1 MSWGGSMKCVQRFM
15 KGEFIPPIRRVSD
28 DKGLEMVHGSSH
40 KSSKR
45 TAKWVFVPKTKWKE
59 QRK

>member
-1 MSWGGSMKCVQRFM
+1 MKCVQRFM

-28 DKGLEMVHGSSH
+28 ERGREMVHGSSH

-45 TAKWVFVPKTKWKE
+45 TAKWVFVPKNKWKE